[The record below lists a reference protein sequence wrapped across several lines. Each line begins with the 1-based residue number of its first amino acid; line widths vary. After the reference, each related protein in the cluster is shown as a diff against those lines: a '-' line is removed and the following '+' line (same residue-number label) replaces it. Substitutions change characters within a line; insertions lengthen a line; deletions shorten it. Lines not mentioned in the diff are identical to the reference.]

1 VLIDDGNRPGGAIM
15 AEATAQDG
23 EGFSRLE
30 HMPVTFF
37 AVLMGLFGLAL
48 ALHAAAGSFPVA
60 ETAARAV
67 LWLGL
72 AAFAAIGVVYIAKAV
87 NYPAA
92 VAAEWHHPVK
102 LAFFPTITISL
113 LLMATAIH
121 GYRPDLAGPVWLVG
135 MVGQGVLTVAVISG
149 WISHRAFEVGHLT
162 PAWFIPAV
170 GNVIVPLAGAPM
182 GWVETSW
189 LFFSAGMIFWLILLV
204 LVFNRLIFHAPIP
217 ARLFPTLVIL
227 IAPPAVAFVSYTRLT
242 AGIDPFAQI
251 LLNSAYV
258 FAALLVV
265 QVPKLMKLP
274 FALSWWALSFPLAAL
289 SVASFVYGRAAL
301 SAVHVGIG
309 LAVLAL
315 LVAVVA
321 GLLWRTGLAVARDEI
336 CRPE

>member
-1 VLIDDGNRPGGAIM
+1 M
-15 AEATAQDG
+15 AETTAQDTG
-23 EGFSRLE
+23 EFSRLE
-30 HMPVTFF
+30 HLPVTFF
-37 AVLMGLFGLAL
+37 AILMGLFGLAL
-48 ALHAAAGSFPVA
+48 ALHAAAGSYAVA
-60 ETAARAV
+60 EPAARAV

-72 AAFAAIGVVYIAKAV
+72 VAFVVVAALYLAKAIR
-87 NYPAA
+87 YPKA

-121 GYRPDLAGPVWLVG
+121 GYRPDIAEPLWIAGTL
-135 MVGQGVLTVAVISG
+135 GQGVLTIAVISG

-182 GWVETSW
+182 GWEETSW
-189 LFFSAGMIFWLILLV
+189 LFFSAGLMFWVILLV

-217 ARLFPTLVIL
+217 GRLFPTLVIL
-227 IAPPAVAFVSYTRLT
+227 IAPPAVAFVGYLRLT
-242 AGIDPFAQI
+242 GGGIDAFAHI
-251 LLNSAYV
+251 LIDSAYV
-258 FAALLVV
+258 FAALVLV

-289 SVASFVYGRAAL
+289 SVASFVYGRAVGN
-301 SAVHVGIG
+301 AVHLGVG
-309 LAVLAL
+309 LVVLAAL
-315 LVAVVA
+315 IVVVA
-321 GLLWRTGLAVARDEI
+321 GLLFRTALAISRDEI

>member
-1 VLIDDGNRPGGAIM
+1 MTD
-15 AEATAQDG
+15 ATTDAKED
-23 EGFSRLE
+23 FSRLA
-30 HMPVTFF
+30 HLPVTFF
-37 AVLMGLFGLAL
+37 AITMGLFGLAL
-48 ALHAAAGSFPVA
+48 ALHAAAGSYDWA
-60 ETAARAV
+60 EIPARAL
-67 LWLGL
+67 LWAGLGCFAVIAGFYL
-72 AAFAAIGVVYIAKAV
+72 AKVIRHPG
-87 NYPAA
+87 A

-121 GYRPDLAGPVWLVG
+121 GYRPDLAQPVWLVG
-135 MVGQGVLTVAVISG
+135 VVGQGALTVAVISG

-170 GNVIVPLAGAPM
+170 GNVIVPLAGAQM
-182 GWVETSW
+182 GWIETSW

-217 ARLFPTLVIL
+217 GRLFPTLVIL
-227 IAPPAVAFVSYTRLT
+227 IAPPAVAFVSYVRLVGGVD
-242 AGIDPFAQI
+242 AFGHV

-258 FAALLVV
+258 FAALVLV

-289 SVASFVYGRAAL
+289 SVASFVYGREAA
-301 SAVHVGIG
+301 SGTHVGIG
-309 LAVLAL
+309 LVVLAAL
-315 LVAVVA
+315 ALVVA
-321 GLLWRTGLAVARDEI
+321 GLLYRTGLAILRDEI

>member
-1 VLIDDGNRPGGAIM
+1 M
-15 AEATAQDG
+15 AAATAQ
-23 EGFSRLE
+23 EEEFSRLE
-30 HMPVTFF
+30 HLPVTFF
-37 AVLMGLFGLAL
+37 AILMGLFGLAL
-48 ALHAAAGSFPVA
+48 ALHAAADSFPMA
-60 ETAARAV
+60 EPAARAV

-72 AAFAAIGVVYIAKAV
+72 ATFLGIGAVYIAKAIR
-87 NYPAA
+87 YPRA

-121 GYRPDLAGPVWLVG
+121 GHRPDLAGPVWLAG
-135 MVGQGVLTVAVISG
+135 MVGQGVLTVAVVSG

-182 GWVETSW
+182 GWIETSW
-189 LFFSAGMIFWLILLV
+189 LFFSAGLIFWLILLV

-217 ARLFPTLVIL
+217 GRLFPTLVIL

-242 AGIDPFAQI
+242 GGVDAFAHV
-251 LLNSAYV
+251 LLNGAYV
-258 FAALLVV
+258 FAALVAV

-289 SVASFVYGRAAL
+289 SVASFVYGRAAT
-301 SAVHVGIG
+301 SGVHIGIG

-315 LVAVVA
+315 LAAVVA
-321 GLLWRTGLAVARDEI
+321 GLLLRTGLAIARGEI